1 MGQCGGCDTAHG
13 CESSLAPTWESCDS
27 QLMSFEERMASAG
40 VGHHMHF
47 PMYVLKVADFLEMS
61 GAPLAH
67 DALQAMGLLHRW
79 KPGMYV
85 AFVSHQWLGKSHC
98 DALGHHSCTLREML
112 RELLQNKLRI
122 ESDGDRDYGTK
133 IREALAD
140 GYLFFDWFSIPQ
152 IDSSSPR
159 VKMTESSMAIL
170 SLPAYVQ
177 NSDLFMALVP
187 EVQHQDS
194 GSYCNFTSFL
204 QRGWCLA
211 ELWCQLLSGKKD
223 NRVIL
228 IHGSRDVK
236 HVYLTD
242 WHSNTVL
249 DGQFTVESDRLTVS
263 KLAEEVVKEKIHRLS
278 LGPEL
283 CSFRWFVANKP
294 RLLDHP
300 REARDLTNFL
310 QSFAFPNLAAA
321 VNADGLLCATLSG
334 DTAMIGELAKS
345 RADVT
350 MRVSSLTEFGFAKNQ
365 TLLMIAAKSCQP
377 AEVLTTLLDLRCDV
391 TLRDIQGNNAMAS
404 ARCPE
409 QVQVLFDARA
419 DLHSGGQLTPLQLCA
434 AHASLSTLRKLLEMR
449 CDPIGEGELQLPILQ
464 SRGNP
469 FALHNFRSLL
479 HHAAHAARS
488 DDSLDGLDVLWPVV
502 NGHTRL
508 SEEET
513 ESCHEALQKIISD
526 GWNHCSTMIQSKA
539 MILEGTPLHA
549 AAYIGDRGL
558 IELLRQYGAKS
569 SANLMGMF
577 PEDLAVKRGFLQ
589 LLPVFSAKS
598 LSFRQLN
605 LKKKSA
611 NLPHGAYAL
620 VMSAVADVTGEEV
633 LSLVVNRVLNALPPR
648 LVPSRSFLTA
658 SLQIVEALINAWFDV
673 HQSLANPATE
683 VQRWGPM
690 VGDACARAW
699 WQDAAEQQACEASA
713 PEVLV
718 AVLSRGQSP
727 DEDARR
733 GAAFIC
739 CALEDAV
746 GSAGATALAKAQL
759 GPVGRPN
766 TGRGDKVSRGEFRP
780 PSRAGVKASGDRYKL
795 LGIKHFPQ
803 LLKYEEHAVGRLA
816 VDQHEAQR
824 AHGDAKVAKHSRGP
838 EVEDG
843 QFGPFANDATL
854 HAIHRFKGQ
863 ARTIPT
869 GVG

>member
-1 MGQCGGCDTAHG
+1 
-13 CESSLAPTWESCDS
+13 
-27 QLMSFEERMASAG
+27 MASAG

-47 PMYVLKVADFLEMS
+47 PMYVLKVADFLQMS

-67 DALQAMGLLHRW
+67 DALQAMGLLQRW

-98 DALGHHSCTLREML
+98 DSLGHHSCTLREML

-122 ESDGDRDYGTK
+122 ESDGDDYGTK
-133 IREALAD
+133 IREELAD

-152 IDSSSPR
+152 IDSSSR
-159 VKMTESSMAIL
+159 VKMTESSMAIQ

-177 NSDLFMALVP
+177 NSDLFMVLVP

-211 ELWCQLLSGKKD
+211 ELWCQLLSSKKD

-242 WHSNTVL
+242 WQSNSVL
-249 DGQFTVESDRLTVS
+249 DGQFTVEADRLTVS
-263 KLAEEVVKEKIHRLS
+263 KLAEEVLKEKIQRLS

-300 REARDLTNFL
+300 REARDVTNFL
-310 QSFAFPNLAAA
+310 RSFAFPNLAAA

-334 DTAMIGELAKS
+334 DTAMIRVLANS
-345 RADVT
+345 RADVNQ
-350 MRVSSLTEFGFAKNQ
+350 RVSSLTEFGFEKDQ

-377 AEVLTTLLDLRCDV
+377 AEVLTRLLELRCDV
-391 TLRDIQGNNAMAS
+391 TLRDIEGNTAMAS

-419 DLHSGGQLTPLQLCA
+419 DLHSGRQLTPLQLCA
-434 AHASLSTLRKLLEMR
+434 ARASLTTLCKLLEMR

-488 DDSLDGLDVLWPVV
+488 TDGLEGLDGLDSLWPVV
-502 NGHTRL
+502 NGRTRL
-508 SEEET
+508 SDEET

-589 LLPVFSAKS
+589 LLLVFSAKS
-598 LSFRQLN
+598 R
-605 LKKKSA
+605 
-611 NLPHGAYAL
+611 
-620 VMSAVADVTGEEV
+620 
-633 LSLVVNRVLNALPPR
+633 
-648 LVPSRSFLTA
+648 
-658 SLQIVEALINAWFDV
+658 
-673 HQSLANPATE
+673 
-683 VQRWGPM
+683 
-690 VGDACARAW
+690 C
-699 WQDAAEQQACEASA
+699 
-713 PEVLV
+713 
-718 AVLSRGQSP
+718 
-727 DEDARR
+727 
-733 GAAFIC
+733 
-739 CALEDAV
+739 
-746 GSAGATALAKAQL
+746 
-759 GPVGRPN
+759 RP
-766 TGRGDKVSRGEFRP
+766 K
-780 PSRAGVKASGDRYKL
+780 
-795 LGIKHFPQ
+795 
-803 LLKYEEHAVGRLA
+803 
-816 VDQHEAQR
+816 
-824 AHGDAKVAKHSRGP
+824 
-838 EVEDG
+838 
-843 QFGPFANDATL
+843 
-854 HAIHRFKGQ
+854 
-863 ARTIPT
+863 
-869 GVG
+869 